1 MAHETKFERRKRR
14 VSHHVFSKT
23 DREYVI
29 SVRKTNKYIYAQLD
43 SVKEGK
49 TLTGLS
55 SRSVAQKK
63 YNKEIAKQ
71 FGVKF
76 GELLKEKFSADLSV
90 AFNRG
95 GTTFHGC
102 IKEFAEGARTAGL
115 KF

>member
-1 MAHETKFERRKRR
+1 MSFETKFERRKRR
-14 VSHHVFSKT
+14 VAHHVFLNT
-23 DREYVI
+23 DRDYVI

-43 SVKEGK
+43 SIKEKK

-55 SRSVAQKK
+55 SRVVAQKK

-71 FGVKF
+71 FGIKF
-76 GELLKEKFSADLSV
+76 GEFIKEKLKEDLLV

-95 GTTFHGC
+95 GTSYHGC
-102 IKEFAEGARTAGL
+102 IKEFAEGARSAGL